1 VVSKTYTPALVELEP
16 AATEPKQSVRNDFI
30 NVYEHVKTS

>member
-1 VVSKTYTPALVELEP
+1 MP
-16 AATEPKQSVRNDFI
+16 AATEPKKSVRNDFI